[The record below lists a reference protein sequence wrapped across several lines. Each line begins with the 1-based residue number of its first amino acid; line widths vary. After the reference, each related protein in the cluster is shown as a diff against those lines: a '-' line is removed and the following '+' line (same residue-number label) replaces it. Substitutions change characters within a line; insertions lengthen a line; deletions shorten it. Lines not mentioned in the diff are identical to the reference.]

1 MLWCYQVLILML
13 RIVLVSNLPPRVSFM
28 FHSRRTISLSYMLL
42 NSLMFSSFSSRCT
55 WIKGLDSLPLLW
67 DQSSDSD
74 CSQRW
79 KQRWKGHIRSVRT
92 TCSHPQVL
100 CRLSQENDVW
110 LGGRCYLQWR
120 IYRCLHCSSW
130 PYYIRRQTLSVDVN
144 LDCDV
149 VDATCAVTGYV
160 EVDLTLDTT
169 AAHAFNFIADLAN
182 TGTGSTN
189 TPVQVVAC
197 FELDASAEAE
207 AGSAEGHVSL
217 GSTMLI
223 VQEASVSNFNWAVS
237 HLLK

>member
-1 MLWCYQVLILML
+1 LILFL
-13 RIVLVSNLPPRVSFM
+13 SSEINLVTQTAAKGENKGGKDTSEAFAQLAATLKYCVDCPKKTTYDSVADAICNGGSADVYTALPGPIIFAA
-28 FHSRRTISLSYMLL
+28 
-42 NSLMFSSFSSRCT
+42 
-55 WIKGLDSLPLLW
+55 
-67 DQSSDSD
+67 
-74 CSQRW
+74 
-79 KQRWKGHIRSVRT
+79 
-92 TCSHPQVL
+92 
-100 CRLSQENDVW
+100 
-110 LGGRCYLQWR
+110 
-120 IYRCLHCSSW
+120 
-130 PYYIRRQTLSVDVN
+130 RRQTLSVDVN

-223 VQEASVSNFNWAVS
+223 VQEASVSNFN
-237 HLLK
+237 